1 MINFAWKKK
10 TKKKIKMITSP
21 KIKKM
26 NTQLRYVIPNGLS
39 EEIIREIENSQ
50 IISMRMKM

>member
-1 MINFAWKKK
+1 MINFTWKKK